1 MRKEFEMALD
11 ISKIFENAK
20 KINNLSANF
29 NLNNGTIYNVT
40 KRFQIDVLNQVMQEC
55 DFNMYDSCYI
65 AIKKGITTKELFNKL
80 LELGEMLLYHEYSYI
95 ILGSNYVLFIEST
108 HSSSQIGIGCHIFTN
123 SFDMFKKVEER
134 IKGVLKEDI
143 FTCPEVSIS
152 YYYFEEGKIDVVY
165 TSEIIDDTFLQSSY
179 PFIPNMQ
186 EYVQRFIKSSASIL
200 LLIGTPGSG
209 KTRFI
214 RYILSQMKKPDKRL
228 SISYTSFKQVIES
241 TKLYKDF
248 MFSDQR
254 ILILEDVDYHLAA
267 RTDGNYSMYALL
279 NASDGVIAHRDSKI
293 ILSTNL
299 SNVTSIDPALFRPGR
314 CFDVLHFRKLTYDE
328 SLKFINAPENRRAT
342 KPSVLLEEREHSLAE
357 LYALMDTANSSTIGS
372 IQNKVGY

>member
-1 MRKEFEMALD
+1 MNL
-11 ISKIFENAK
+11 KILENAK
-20 KINNLSANF
+20 KINNLVSSF
-29 NLNNGTIYNVT
+29 NGANGTIFNVT
-40 KRFQIDVLNQVMQEC
+40 RKFQADVLNQAMQEYN
-55 DFNMYDSCYI
+55 FNMYDNCYI
-65 AIKKGITTKELFNKL
+65 ALKKGITTKELFNKL
-80 LELGEMLLYHEYSYI
+80 LKLGEMLLYHEYSYI
-95 ILGSNYVLFIEST
+95 ILGSNCVLFIEST
-108 HSSSQIGIGCHIFTN
+108 CSSSQVSISCNIFTN
-123 SFDMFKKVEER
+123 SFDVFKKVEEQIR
-134 IKGVLKEDI
+134 DIFKENI
-143 FTCPEVSIS
+143 FTCPEIHIH
-152 YYYFEEGKIDVVY
+152 YYYSEEGKIESVY
-165 TSEIIDDTFLQSSY
+165 TSEVIDDIFSQNNY

-214 RYILSQMKKPDKRL
+214 RYILSQMKEPDKRL
-228 SISYTSFKQVIES
+228 SIAYTSFKQVIES

-267 RTDGNYSMYALL
+267 RADGNYSMYALL
-279 NASDGVIAHRDSKI
+279 NASDGVISHRDSKI

-299 SNVTSIDPALFRPGR
+299 SNVNSIDPALFRPGR

-328 SLKFINAPENRRAT
+328 SLKFISAPENRKAT
-342 KPSVLLEEREHSLAE
+342 KPIVTLEEREHSLAE
-357 LYALMDTANSSTIGS
+357 LYALMDTANSATINI